1 MSQERLAEILDV
13 SYQQVQRYENGTH
26 KLNVE
31 RIQLVADA
39 LSVPITCFFKS
50 GYEERVAETATAYV
64 DTEERT
70 LLRHFRKIEEKSAR
84 LLVIHVA
91 RLAAAKRGIGD
102 GSRKANR

>member
-50 GYEERVAETATAYV
+50 GYEECVAEAATAYV

-91 RLAAAKRGIGD
+91 RLAARHGTRD
-102 GSRKANR
+102 GSRKSTR